1 VIIAL
6 LLLVLAT
13 LLAGPLGFIIMAIL
27 LLAWALVTG
36 TLHLV
41 IDLLLLPFRLIGAL
55 VGGDRSR

>member
-6 LLLVLAT
+6 LLLVLAS
-13 LLAGPLGFIIMAIL
+13 LLAGPIGFVVMAVL

-41 IDLLLLPFRLIGAL
+41 IELLLLPLRILGAL
-55 VGGDRSR
+55 AGRRA

>member
-13 LLAGPLGFIIMAIL
+13 LLAGPLGFIIMAVL